1 MCFCLS
7 FYLKARRNSR
17 SLFICEIHPVT
28 TEMAAVSKARWMTVL
43 WYSSGY
49 CSFGAPDSGSALD
62 VRLRCRVWRVHG
74 ANISLFT
81 PQLERQ
87 AEMLYLDQNL
97 RGEVTG
103 RFQGRIL
110 HYECT
115 ETSHFSPL
123 FNILE
128 NEMQRDG
135 WMHLKRKQT
144 QWKRSVSA
152 HWFLFCFTTCCAS
165 NLCYDKPTSFRF
177 ERRL

>member
-1 MCFCLS
+1 MQASMCFCLS

-28 TEMAAVSKARWMTVL
+28 AEMAAVSKARWMTVL

-128 NEMQRDG
+128 NEMQRLRMDAFEKKTNT
-135 WMHLKRKQT
+135 MKAFCISSLIFVLFYNMLCLKPVL
-144 QWKRSVSA
+144 W
-152 HWFLFCFTTCCAS
+152 
-165 NLCYDKPTSFRF
+165 
-177 ERRL
+177 